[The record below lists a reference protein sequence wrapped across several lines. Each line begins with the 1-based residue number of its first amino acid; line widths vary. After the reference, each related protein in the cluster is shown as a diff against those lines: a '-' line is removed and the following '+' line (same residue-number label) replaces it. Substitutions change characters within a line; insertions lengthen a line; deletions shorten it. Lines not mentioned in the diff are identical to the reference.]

1 MQNKVSVHCSFKIAY
16 LFFSPENKYAPF
28 LLKDLNIQIII
39 IMKYYKKKYPIQ
51 KLPTG
56 SEHAIVAHVFEGSQ
70 KGPKIYLQA
79 NLHGS
84 EVFGAVLL
92 MLLIEKLK
100 KEKELKGSIVIV
112 PVANPMGVNNTVY
125 NSIAGRWNSISGKN
139 WNRMFPSDIE
149 WKDHKEEKEYFNE
162 QLAKQNI
169 SVEEKLAAT
178 LRLLSTGADCVVDI
192 HTTGSDNCPHLFTR
206 EDFSEDFELLGAK
219 VHLLSSKEV
228 FDNTFEE
235 SHVYPFRNML
245 SSSDIPRSCTW
256 EVHHDGT
263 IDKNMLEERI
273 EQLQNWIA
281 GVWGKSAKNVFG
293 LKLKPKKF
301 SSFENLKAPAAGY
314 YVWTKK
320 VGEDAAKGEEYAKV
334 YLPQTASCVSV
345 KAEFPFTLIST
356 YGIGAIAEGEQVAW
370 IGF

>member
-1 MQNKVSVHCSFKIAY
+1 
-16 LFFSPENKYAPF
+16 
-28 LLKDLNIQIII
+28 
-39 IMKYYKKKYPIQ
+39 MKYYKKKYPVQ

-56 SEHAIVAHVFEGSQ
+56 GVHAITAHVFEGSQ

-79 NLHGS
+79 NLHGP
-84 EVFGAVLL
+84 EVFGTA
-92 MLLIEKLK
+92 LLILFVEKLK
-100 KEKELKGSIVIV
+100 KEKDIKGSVVIV
-112 PVANPMGVNNTVY
+112 PVANPMGVNSTAH
-125 NSIAGRWNSISGKN
+125 NSIVGRWNSISGKN
-139 WNRMFPSDIE
+139 WNRMFSSDIE

-162 QLAKQNI
+162 QLAKHNL

-178 LRLLSTGADCVVDI
+178 LRLISAGANYVVDI

-206 EDFSEDFELLGAK
+206 EDFSKDFELLGAK
-219 VHLLSSKEV
+219 IHLLSSKEV

-263 IDKNMLEERI
+263 IDKNILEERMK
-273 EQLQNWIA
+273 QLQNWLA
-281 GVWGKSAKNVFG
+281 GVWSKSTKEVFEP
-293 LKLKPKKF
+293 KPKPKKF
-301 SSFENLKAPAAGY
+301 SSFENLKAPVAGY

-320 VGEDAAKGEEYAKV
+320 VGENVAKCEEYAKV
-334 YLPQTASCVSV
+334 YLPHTASCASV
-345 KAEFPFTLIST
+345 KAEFSFTLIST
-356 YGIGAIAEGEQVAW
+356 YGIGAIAEGEQIAW